1 MVVCLGVPLDAQI
14 EASNCKWEHVRADGQ
29 AKQVSLN
36 IPISKMDQ
44 SALGVKGTLQCCG
57 ESPCSR
63 FCAWGVWQILVSAV
77 PQERHRKGHIF
88 VDEKGNKLT
97 RAKMIEGWK
106 KVTGKDVTG
115 HSARRSGAMEYIRRG
130 LQIQELAFLGRWKSA
145 VVLTYTNDALQDVPT
160 NRNILGEARAL
171 VISCPKTPRGTIPCP
186 STPCTP
192 LSAKGAA
199 FTKWIL

>member
-1 MVVCLGVPLDAQI
+1 MSIHDIAKTTPLG
-14 EASNCKWEHVRADGQ
+14 
-29 AKQVSLN
+29 SLG
-36 IPISKMDQ
+36 

-145 VVLTYTNDALQDVPT
+145 VVLTYTNDALQDIPT
-160 NRNILGEARAL
+160 NRNIPGEARAL
-171 VISCPKTPRGTIPCP
+171 VISCPKLHGEQSLAQVRLAHHFLRRELP
-186 STPCTP
+186 SQNGFCEGAAFTKMD
-192 LSAKGAA
+192 SVKGAA